1 MKTTQIHYQSGGW
14 LTQPESSNFSAQNA
28 QLVLV
33 FGAGEIISKAEFYNE
48 LSKRFPN
55 ANIVSS
61 STSGEILNDQVYDDT
76 AVITAIEFEKS
87 TIRTVAIRI
96 NKEVNSFETGKE
108 LMQSLLGDQLTA
120 VLVISEGSFING
132 SELVNGLNAMNT
144 MGIPIT
150 GGLAG
155 DAARFLKT
163 YVGLN
168 TPAIEGNI
176 VAIGFYGDALTVG
189 HSSFGGWD
197 EFGKERV
204 ITKSDKNILYE
215 IDGRN
220 ALELYKE
227 YLGPYVDE
235 LPGSA
240 LLFPLSMRT
249 KDSGE
254 TLVRT
259 ILNVDE
265 EKQAMVF
272 AGNMPEGSK
281 VRLMK
286 ANFEK
291 IIDGSSVAAQKS
303 FTDGGNLSPDLA
315 ILISCVGRK
324 LILQERTSEEVLAAK
339 NIFGKLTSITG
350 FYSYGELSPF
360 NPNSNCEL
368 HNQTMTITTFIE
380 A

>member
-1 MKTTQIHYQSGGW
+1 
-14 LTQPESSNFSAQNA
+14 
-28 QLVLV
+28 
-33 FGAGEIISKAEFYNE
+33 
-48 LSKRFPN
+48 
-55 ANIVSS
+55 
-61 STSGEILNDQVYDDT
+61 
-76 AVITAIEFEKS
+76 
-87 TIRTVAIRI
+87 
-96 NKEVNSFETGKE
+96 
-108 LMQSLLGDQLTA
+108 
-120 VLVISEGSFING
+120 
-132 SELVNGLNAMNT
+132 
-144 MGIPIT
+144 
-150 GGLAG
+150 
-155 DAARFLKT
+155 
-163 YVGLN
+163 
-168 TPAIEGNI
+168 
-176 VAIGFYGDALTVG
+176 
-189 HSSFGGWD
+189 
-197 EFGKERV
+197 V

-291 IIDGSSVAAQKS
+291 IIDGSSVAAQKT
-303 FTDGGNLSPDLA
+303 FTEGGNLSPDLA

-339 NIFGKLTSITG
+339 NIFGTHTSITG

>member
-1 MKTTQIHYQSGGW
+1 MKTAQLHYQSSGW
-14 LTQPESSNFSAQNA
+14 KNESSSLGFSEENA

-33 FGAGEIISKAEFYNE
+33 FGSGEIISQDEVFNYLK
-48 LSKRFPN
+48 SRFPN
-55 ANIVSS
+55 ADIVSS

-76 AVITAIEFEKS
+76 AVATAIQFEKS
-87 TIRTVAIRI
+87 TTRSIAINI
-96 NKEVNSFETGKE
+96 SKDVNSFETGSA
-108 LMQSLLGDQLTA
+108 LMQSLLEDNLVA

-132 SELVNGLNAMNT
+132 SELVNGLNAENK
-144 MGIPIT
+144 MGIPVT

-155 DAARFLKT
+155 DAARFFKT

-168 TPAIEGNI
+168 GPASEGNI
-176 VAIGFYGDALTVG
+176 VAIGFYGNSLSVG

-197 EFGKERV
+197 EFGKER
-204 ITKSDKNILYE
+204 IISKSDKNILYE

-227 YLGPYVDE
+227 YLGAYVDE

-240 LLFPLSMRT
+240 LLFPLCMRT
-249 KDSGE
+249 DDSGKN
-254 TLVRT
+254 LVRT
-259 ILNVDE
+259 ILNIDE
-265 EKQAMVF
+265 EKQAMIF

-291 IIDGSSVAAQKS
+291 IIDGSSVAAKKTFEKTGTQ
-303 FTDGGNLSPDLA
+303 SPDLA

-324 LILQERTSEEVLAAK
+324 LILQERTSEEVVAAK
-339 NIFGKLTSITG
+339 NIFGLNTSITG

-368 HNQTMTITTFIE
+368 HNQTMTITTFLE
-380 A
+380 T